1 MQSRTSAHKNC
12 LRLLLGLTVLAV
24 ICLRGGYALA
34 QTQVA
39 CPLPPDTSPPAA
51 PAVTAAQVEDGSAS
65 LMDFVVAARDQYSA
79 LTQEITTL
87 AEVSHFGCL
96 IRREGSH
103 YRSGST
109 YLVSLRADGRIILHA
124 KTMTLSGRLL
134 NPRILAAILSSL
146 GVERTVLADMAS
158 GDPAVRGAA
167 LRTALQTLVRRPDAS
182 FDAAA
187 AGPGGQSGIP
197 GASGHAAVY
206 TSANLGIPIIVV
218 AGFDVDESH
227 LATETIDFGDP
238 EITAADVVDR
248 ETLRA
253 FVNQAGAFYIASAQ
267 EQNGDHLRT
276 KNAMR
281 DPNGPWIHGNVYVN
295 IVDRISNVILFHGA
309 FPNRLELRP
318 PGITRDNVT
327 GELVYDQ
334 LVAAATSSP
343 EGGFWEYHFDD
354 PTDDRDDAGVPK
366 VGFAR
371 VFTGEFQRA
380 DGADF
385 PIDIIVASGFYPPA
399 PEGVVE
405 GPNATIKALLPQV
418 MRAMTASTVDAI
430 SARIRQATSGS
441 APDNRLSLGGASTLS
456 GVLLAN
462 GQALED
468 GTLDLHMLLA
478 DSSFT
483 LASNDGGGNGL
494 LSNLTLW
501 GSGDYRSFSGGSAES
516 LDYDGDVISANLG
529 VDTRLS
535 ANVLAGFSVALA
547 RGTVNYTD
555 AYDVSG
561 EFSTTLT
568 SVNPYVGWQGPG
580 GMDLWAAAGYG
591 AGEVEINDD
600 ADDSQARDLTQRIM
614 AAGLNWPLAA
624 SQDGATTLRLK
635 VETAFTWADV
645 ESAGMLD
652 GIALHTSRQR
662 LMLEGSRAHKL
673 ASGATLA
680 PSIEFGLRH
689 DGGDGETGSSVEAGG
704 ALRYADVASGLTVE
718 GRARFLFAHSGEYEE
733 WGVSGL
739 LRYDP
744 GAAGRGLTASV
755 QPAWGRTASGV
766 RGMWQSGAAGEL
778 LPVDVEAPR
787 VNAEVGYGL
796 GVAPGLGVVT
806 PFAGVGLS
814 GEDAQW
820 WRMGARWQVSPEA
833 RLNLEGTR
841 RDDAYQDEPEHSL
854 MLTAALLW

>member
-1 MQSRTSAHKNC
+1 MQSGRSAHKTC
-12 LRLLLGLTVLAV
+12 LSLLLGLTVLA
-24 ICLRGGYALA
+24 ITCSPGGYALA
-34 QTQVA
+34 QMQIP
-39 CPLPPDTSPPAA
+39 CPLPPGASPPSA
-51 PAVTAAQVEDGSAS
+51 PAVTAAQVEDGRAN
-65 LMDFVVAARDQYSA
+65 LMEFVVAARDQYSA
-79 LTQEITTL
+79 LTEEIRTL

-96 IRREGSH
+96 IRQEGSH

-109 YLVSLRADGRIILHA
+109 YLVSLRPDGRIILHA
-124 KTMTLSGRLL
+124 RAMTLSGRQL

-158 GDPAVRGAA
+158 RDPAVRASA
-167 LRTALQTLVRRPDAS
+167 LRAALQTLVRRPDAR
-182 FDAAA
+182 FDATSP
-187 AGPGGQSGIP
+187 GPGGQSGIP

-227 LATETIDFGDP
+227 LAVEAIDSGDP

-281 DPNGPWIHGNVYVN
+281 DPNGPWIHGNVYVH

-327 GELVYDQ
+327 GELVFDQ

-354 PTDDRDDAGVPK
+354 PTDERDDAGVPK

-483 LASNDGGGNGL
+483 LAANGGGGSGL

-501 GSGDYRSFSGGSAES
+501 GSGDYRSFSGGNPES

-555 AYDVSG
+555 AFDLSG
-561 EFSTTLT
+561 EFNTTLT

-580 GMDLWAAAGYG
+580 GTDLWAAAGYG
-591 AGEVEINDD
+591 AGEVEVNGHS
-600 ADDSQARDLTQRIM
+600 DDSQARDLTQRM
-614 AAGLNWPLAA
+614 LAAGLNWPLAA
-624 SQDGATTLRLK
+624 SEDGATTLRLK
-635 VETAFTWADV
+635 AETAFTWADV
-645 ESAGMLD
+645 EAAGMLD

-680 PSIEFGLRH
+680 PSLEFGLRH
-689 DGGDGETGSSVEAGG
+689 DGGDGDIGGSMEAGG

-718 GRARFLFAHSGEYEE
+718 GRARILFSHSSDYEE

-739 LRYDP
+739 IRYDP

-766 RGMWQSGAAGEL
+766 RRMWESGAAGES
-778 LPVDVEAPR
+778 LPVDVMAPR
-787 VNAEVGYGL
+787 VNAEIGYGIDM
-796 GVAPGLGVVT
+796 APGLGVVT
-806 PFAGVGLS
+806 PFAGTAFS
-814 GEDAQW
+814 GEDAQL

-833 RLNLEGTR
+833 RLNLEGAR
-841 RDDAYQDEPEHSL
+841 RDDPYHDEPEHSL
-854 MLTAALLW
+854 MLTAAMLW